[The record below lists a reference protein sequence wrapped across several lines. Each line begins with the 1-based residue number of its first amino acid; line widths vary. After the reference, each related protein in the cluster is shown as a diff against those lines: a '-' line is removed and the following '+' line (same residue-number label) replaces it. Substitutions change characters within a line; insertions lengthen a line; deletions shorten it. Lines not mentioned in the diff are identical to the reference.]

1 MSIKDGEFRFAFR
14 QSIPVLF
21 GYIALGLGYGLYM
34 HNLGFS
40 FIYPTLMAL
49 TIYGGSVEFVIANML
64 IQHFQ
69 PVNVLLVTLVVGFRQ
84 FLIFDHSKKG
94 SDEISPFID
103 GLGKFLPPAIM
114 GMLVVYCFRNVDFLS
129 GTHGLPDIIAT
140 IITVLIHL
148 WRRNMCL
155 SLLVGTVSYIL
166 LVNFI
171 F

>member
-1 MSIKDGEFRFAFR
+1 MTIIQQVISIG
-14 QSIPVLF
+14 
-21 GYIALGLGYGLYM
+21 IAAVA
-34 HNLGFS
+34 NF
-40 FIYPTLMAL
+40 L
-49 TIYGGSVEFVIANML
+49 TRVS
-64 IQHFQ
+64 
-69 PVNVLLVTLVVGFRQ
+69 P

-103 GLGKFLPPAIM
+103 GLGKFLPPVIM

>member
-1 MSIKDGEFRFAFR
+1 MTIIQQIISIG
-14 QSIPVLF
+14 
-21 GYIALGLGYGLYM
+21 IAAVA
-34 HNLGFS
+34 NF
-40 FIYPTLMAL
+40 L
-49 TIYGGSVEFVIANML
+49 TRVS
-64 IQHFQ
+64 
-69 PVNVLLVTLVVGFRQ
+69 P
-84 FLIFDHSKKG
+84 FLIFDHSNSKKG
-94 SDEISPFID
+94 SDEISPFIE

-114 GMLVVYCFRNVDFLS
+114 GMLVVYCFRNVNFLS

-166 LVNFI
+166 LVNFV